1 MYGRKFPKPK
11 DRLPIYFFKRK
22 VAGLLKPVNI
32 GNHIVDMLVAR
43 RIVHGI
49 ELLEM
54 RSLNRLFLIK
64 TLIAW

>member
-1 MYGRKFPKPK
+1 MYGRKFPKPR
-11 DRLPIYFFKRK
+11 DRLPIYFFKRE
-22 VAGLLKPVNI
+22 VAGLLKAVNI

-49 ELLEM
+49 ELVEM
-54 RSLNRLFLIK
+54 RSPNRHFLIK